1 MLVRYVRVLQ
11 RPKASPKSD
20 PVGHQAG
27 KSQRIAV
34 QVQRWSGGRTSSSSG
49 DHSLYAVRPSTDW
62 MKPTRIGK
70 GICFTQSLPP
80 EMSTRQ
86 KTTVAENKTKTKK
99 HLHKTSRVRLEW
111 TSELTSESQGHEKW
125 SITCR
130 EMNHQRNRASAR
142 EGFVLC
148 KAMKQAWG
156 AWRVWRVG

>member
-34 QVQRWSGGRTSSSSG
+34 QVQRWSGGRTSFSSG

-86 KTTVAENKTKTKK
+86 KTTVAGNKTKNQ
-99 HLHKTSRVRLEW
+99 KTPSQNIQGKVGVDVRAHVW
-111 TSELTSESQGHEKW
+111 VTRT
-125 SITCR
+125 R
-130 EMNHQRNRASAR
+130 EMKHHMQGDESP
-142 EGFVLC
+142 EKQGLC
-148 KAMKQAWG
+148 QGGICA
-156 AWRVWRVG
+156 V